1 MKRTEVDAMC
11 DVIKSLL
18 QVHFENR
25 YGEKFT
31 LRTNGTVVLISGS
44 EVDSM
49 VDDKH
54 KICGKYIQLFNDAF
68 SIWSIDELRELGYAL
83 VEIANKYEERAN
95 ESKLQR

>member
-11 DVIKSLL
+11 DVIKSLP

-31 LRTNGTVVLISGS
+31 LRTNGTVVLMSGS

-68 SIWSIDELRELGYAL
+68 SIWSIGELRELGYAL
-83 VEIANKYEERAN
+83 IKIANKYEEMAN
-95 ESKLQR
+95 ESKRQR